1 MAYGSWHTALP
12 YTTMFTNQ
20 PPWPTAVG
28 VHQQRLGNLH
38 GGWTQP
44 PWATAA
50 RPNRREATEVGPNL
64 RGPQRYAHFIFFK
77 KIKL

>member
-28 VHQQRLGNLH
+28 VHQQRLGP
-38 GGWTQP
+38 TVVKP
-44 PWATAA
+44 
-50 RPNRREATEVGPNL
+50 RRLVLTFVVHNGML
-64 RGPQRYAHFIFFK
+64 ILFFK